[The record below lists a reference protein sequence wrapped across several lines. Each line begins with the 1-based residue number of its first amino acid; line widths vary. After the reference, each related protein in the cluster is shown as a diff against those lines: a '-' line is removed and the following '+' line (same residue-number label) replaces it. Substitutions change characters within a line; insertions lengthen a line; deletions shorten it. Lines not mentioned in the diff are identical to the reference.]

1 MKSHRGNISPILLG
15 LGQVHLSLCFNSS
28 TPQLQGLEEHQ
39 VSGEVEAIL
48 KDTDLE
54 EKADT
59 QASQLSGGQKRK
71 LSVGIALIGDPRLI
85 FLDEPTAG
93 VDPYSRRHLWDV
105 LKKRKAGKVIL
116 LTTHFMDEAD
126 ILADRKAIMSHGT
139 IRCYGSSLFLKNK
152 FGLGYHLTM
161 VLKSGNTHTVAA
173 LKEKVQEAVPGAE
186 QARLF
191 GREVSFVLP
200 RDQVSK
206 FPALFHQVE
215 DEIANQGSLGVSSYG
230 VSMTT
235 LEEVFLHLGEEEE
248 EEERRKTS
256 KSSLPDTGST
266 SNGVNGATNGYSFE
280 SVETQKSRAATFW
293 ALIKLRMIMKVREPA
308 MFFVQIVMPILY
320 ISLGVFL
327 SDLGGNDNGPSPSV
341 DLVPDLYNSIYQ
353 PNLFGFQQSEGSSDI
368 PPLLTFLA
376 SYTGEPLRVINS
388 SVDFS
393 ELVDVNLM
401 SVVTGNGLSFTNY
414 YDTTAQHSLPVIV
427 NSFSNAVAKSYNLDT
442 SISTSSQPLRKTTIQ
457 PAFDGGAFSGNMFV
471 GITYVFIPCGFAL
484 ELIYDRQIR
493 ARNQLRVNGLS
504 FAMYF
509 TTFFVVL
516 GAMLLLLL
524 CVLLGLIAAFNFE
537 ALMVPA
543 AMGILASM
551 YLLYIPPVLLFTGTF
566 RFYSLITKF

>member
-1 MKSHRGNISPILLG
+1 M
-15 LGQVHLSLCFNSS
+15 
-28 TPQLQGLEEHQ
+28 QGLEEHQ
-39 VSGEVEAIL
+39 VAGEVDAIL

-161 VLKSGNTHTVAA
+161 VLKSGNTNTVAA
-173 LKEKVQEAVPGAE
+173 LKEKVQESVPGAE

-206 FPALFHQVE
+206 FPSLFHQVE
-215 DEIANQGSLGVSSYG
+215 DEIASQGSLGVSSYG

-256 KSSLPDTGST
+256 KSSFPEKE
-266 SNGVNGATNGYSFE
+266 NGVNGNAASNGYSFE
-280 SVETQKSRAATFW
+280 SVETEKSTWETFW

-341 DLVPDLYNSIYQ
+341 ELVPGLYNSIYQ
-353 PNLFGFQQSEGSSDI
+353 PNLFGFKQAEGSSDI
-368 PPLLTFLA
+368 PPLLNFLKDY
-376 SYTGEPLRVINS
+376 SGEPLKVINS
-388 SVDFS
+388 SVEFS
-393 ELVDVNLM
+393 ELVDLNLM
-401 SVVTGNGLSFTNY
+401 AVVAGNELSSRTFTNY
-414 YDTTAQHSLPVIV
+414 YDSTAQHSLPVIV
-427 NSFSNAVAKSYNLDT
+427 NSFSNALARSYNLDT
-442 SISTSSQPLRKTTIQ
+442 DISVSSQPLRKTTIQ

-509 TTFFVVL
+509 TSFFVVL

-543 AMGILASM
+543 AMTILASM

-566 RFYSLITKF
+566 RFDHRLPILL